1 MKKIIGIAMAIVLFL
16 VLIIVV
22 VLDGGSDEDEV
33 CAEDE
38 GGSSSGEAV
47 VNGDYAYPTDK
58 EATQLTSPF
67 GPREGGM
74 HWGVDLVG
82 PRGTPI
88 YAFAD
93 GRVIQAQDSG
103 VQGFGGWVVVEHN
116 IDGKKIQT
124 VYGHEEPGQVKV
136 KAGDK
141 VTKGQHIADIGNAG
155 VSTGPHLHFEVVEG
169 DRAAGGERVDP
180 KPWIDKA
187 AKGKK
192 GAGDSDKKDK
202 DANKKSEDG
211 GKVLV
216 VGDSIS
222 NGARSQIESAIP
234 GAEVRAKDSKQ
245 YAAGM
250 QEIDDGDQFDTV
262 VMALGTNGE
271 VGQDQFDAA
280 KDKIGDANLVLMT
293 IAGVPHADSFNE
305 SVKKSGYDY
314 FDWAAEANKDP
325 GMLVDGVHPGPSG
338 SKIFANTMAQA
349 VGGGSKDSSESG
361 RKKEKPSGSGQ
372 PADEKGGFE
381 GLSGRQL
388 ALAKQIVAIGEH
400 MHVDE
405 KGRQIAVATAKHES
419 QLQVYANDGVITPEE
434 QSGMADGVTSEKLK
448 ESLDLPHD
456 AVSSDHGS
464 VGTFQQQVGIWGETK
479 ELMNPAVQAK
489 KFYEHLED
497 VDYQG
502 MEVGAAASKV
512 QGNATGMGVYQQEAD
527 IAAKLV
533 DKYRGAGK
541 DLSEEEI
548 EALGNA
554 NIGDG
559 CDTEA
564 GNGASSDD
572 DPAPSGELG
581 ERIVAAARKEFGY
594 PYVWGGGDENG
605 PTKGQDGDEEGY
617 DCSGFVLRAVFVA
630 TKGKV
635 KLPHQTQAI
644 AKDKHLK
651 KIDWEDKKP
660 GDIILIGGEGSE
672 HHVAIYSGKKDGKD
686 KWVEAQTYGVDSGEY
701 DVRTD
706 EPHQAYRVSE

>member
-1 MKKIIGIAMAIVLFL
+1 MKKVIGIAVAIVLFL

-22 VLDGGSDEDEV
+22 VLDGGNEDEV

-38 GGSSSGEAV
+38 GGSGSGDV
-47 VNGDYAYPTDK
+47 VVDGDFAYPSDK
-58 EATQLTSPF
+58 EATQETSPY

-74 HWGVDLVG
+74 HLGQDIAG

-103 VQGFGGWVVVEHN
+103 VQGFGGWVVVEHD
-116 IDGKKIQT
+116 IDGKQIQT

-136 KAGDK
+136 KTGDK
-141 VTKGQHIADIGNAG
+141 VTKGQHIADMGSAG
-155 VSTGPHLHFEVVEG
+155 QSSGPHLHFEVVEG

-180 KPWIDKA
+180 KPWLEKA
-187 AKGKK
+187 EEGKK
-192 GAGDSDKKDK
+192 GGGDSDKKDK
-202 DANKKSEDG
+202 DSKKSSDGG

-293 IAGVPHADSFNE
+293 IAGVPHADSFNK

-338 SKIFANTMAQA
+338 SKIFADTMAAA
-349 VGGGSKDSSESG
+349 VGGGSKKSSDSGS
-361 RKKEKPSGSGQ
+361 KKSKSKGSGQ

-388 ALAKQIVAIGEH
+388 ALAKQIVAIGES

-434 QSGMADGVTSEKLK
+434 QSGMADDVTSEKLK
-448 ESLDLPHD
+448 KSLDFPHD

-464 VGTFQQQVGIWGETK
+464 VGTFQQQVGIWGDVE

-489 KFYEHLED
+489 NFYEHLED

-502 MEVGAAASKV
+502 MEVGAAASTV
-512 QGNATGMGVYQQEAD
+512 QGNDTGTGVYQQEAD
-527 IAAKLV
+527 IATKLV

-548 EALGNA
+548 EALGEA
-554 NIGDG
+554 NVGDG

-564 GNGASSDD
+564 GNGDSSD

-605 PTKGQDGDEEGY
+605 PTKGQDGGEEGY
-617 DCSGFVLRAVFVA
+617 DCSGLVLRAVAVA

-635 KLPHQTQAI
+635 KLPHQTQAQ
-644 AKDKHLK
+644 AKDEHLK
-651 KIDWEDKKP
+651 KVDWEDKKP
-660 GDIILIGGEGSE
+660 GDIILIGGDGAE

-686 KWVEAQTYGVDSGEY
+686 KWIEAQTYGVDSGEY

>member
-1 MKKIIGIAMAIVLFL
+1 MKKVIGIAVAIVLFL

-22 VLDGGSDEDEV
+22 VVDGGNEDEV
-33 CAEDE
+33 CVEDG
-38 GGSSSGEAV
+38 GGSSSGDV
-47 VNGDYAYPTDK
+47 VVDGDFAYPSDK
-58 EATQLTSPF
+58 EATQETSPY

-74 HWGVDLVG
+74 HFGLDIAG

-136 KAGDK
+136 KTGDK
-141 VTKGQHIADIGNAG
+141 VTKGQHIADMGSAG
-155 VSTGPHLHFEVVEG
+155 QSSGPHLHFEVVEG

-180 KPWIDKA
+180 KPWLEKA
-187 AKGKK
+187 EDG
-192 GAGDSDKKDK
+192 
-202 DANKKSEDG
+202 KKSESS
-211 GKVLV
+211 
-216 VGDSIS
+216 DS
-222 NGARSQIESAIP
+222 
-234 GAEVRAKDSKQ
+234 DSK
-245 YAAGM
+245 
-250 QEIDDGDQFDTV
+250 
-262 VMALGTNGE
+262 
-271 VGQDQFDAA
+271 
-280 KDKIGDANLVLMT
+280 
-293 IAGVPHADSFNE
+293 
-305 SVKKSGYDY
+305 KS
-314 FDWAAEANKDP
+314 K
-325 GMLVDGVHPGPSG
+325 
-338 SKIFANTMAQA
+338 SK
-349 VGGGSKDSSESG
+349 
-361 RKKEKPSGSGQ
+361 GSGQ

-388 ALAKQIVAIGEH
+388 ALAKQIVAIGEG
-400 MHVDE
+400 MGVDE

-464 VGTFQQQVGIWGETK
+464 VGTFQQQVGIWGEVE

-489 KFYEHLED
+489 KFYEHLEEI
-497 VDYQG
+497 DYQG

-512 QGNATGMGVYQQEAD
+512 QGNATGTGVYQQEAD
-527 IAAKLV
+527 VAAKLV

-548 EALGNA
+548 EALGEA
-554 NIGDG
+554 NVGDG
-559 CDTEA
+559 CDIEV

-572 DPAPSGELG
+572 SPAPSGELG

-605 PTKGQDGDEEGY
+605 PTKGQDGGEEGY
-617 DCSGFVLRAVFVA
+617 DCSGLVLRAVAVA

-635 KLPHQTQAI
+635 KLPHQTQAQT
-644 AKDKHLK
+644 KDEHLK
-651 KIDWEDKKP
+651 KVDWEDKKP
-660 GDIILIGGEGSE
+660 GDLIFLGGEGAE
-672 HHVAIYSGKKDGKD
+672 HHVGIYSGKKDGKD
-686 KWVEAQTYGVDSGEY
+686 KWIEAQTFGVDSGEY
-701 DVRTD
+701 DVRTN